1 MPEEV
6 TEPLKKAVAEATDR
20 AGGREGEAP
29 RAGSG
34 GRPSDVFGGEVRRR
48 DLFPLLVLHLIR
60 RDPSY
65 GNQLIESIE
74 DMTQGLI
81 SVNPNTMY
89 PLLRTMEEKGLIVGS
104 WEHPDRRTR
113 RFYSITG
120 PGEEEY
126 DRLLGEMKPFLD
138 SAIRSISLIRSEVY
152 GQSQVVDTG
161 G

>member
-6 TEPLKKAVAEATDR
+6 REPLKKAVAEAT
-20 AGGREGEAP
+20 GRTTGRDGQARP
-29 RAGSG
+29 SA
-34 GRPSDVFGGEVRRR
+34 GRPSDVFGGEIRRR
-48 DLFPLLVLHLIR
+48 DLFPMLVLHLIR
-60 RDPSY
+60 SEPSY

-74 DMTQGLI
+74 GMTQGLV

-89 PLLRTMEEKGLIVGS
+89 PLLRSMEERGLIVGS

-126 DRLLGEMKPFLD
+126 GRLLGEIRPFLD
-138 SAIRSISLIRSEVY
+138 SAIRSIGLIRSEVY
-152 GQSQVVDTG
+152 GDPDLDA
-161 G
+161 

>member
-6 TEPLKKAVAEATDR
+6 REPLKKAVAEATDR
-20 AGGREGEAP
+20 TAGRDGRARP
-29 RAGSG
+29 AA
-34 GRPSDVFGGEVRRR
+34 GRPSDVFGGEIRRR
-48 DLFPLLVLHLIR
+48 DLFPMLVLHLIR
-60 RDPSY
+60 NEPSY

-74 DMTQGLI
+74 GMTQGLV

-89 PLLRTMEEKGLIVGS
+89 PLLRSMEERGLIVGS

-126 DRLLGEMKPFLD
+126 ERLLGEIRPFLD
-138 SAIRSISLIRSEVY
+138 SAIRSIGLIRSEVY
-152 GQSQVVDTG
+152 GDPDLDA
-161 G
+161 

>member
-6 TEPLKKAVAEATDR
+6 REPLKKAVAEATGRTTGRDR
-20 AGGREGEAP
+20 PTRSS
-29 RAGSG
+29 GSA
-34 GRPSDVFGGEVRRR
+34 GRPSDVFGGEIRRR
-48 DLFPLLVLHLIR
+48 DLFPMLVLHLIR
-60 RDPSY
+60 NEPSY

-74 DMTQGLI
+74 GMTQGLV

-89 PLLRTMEEKGLIVGS
+89 PLLRSMEERGLIVGS

-126 DRLLGEMKPFLD
+126 ERLLGEIRPFLD
-138 SAIRSISLIRSEVY
+138 SAIRSIGLIRSEVY
-152 GQSQVVDTG
+152 GDPDLDA
-161 G
+161 